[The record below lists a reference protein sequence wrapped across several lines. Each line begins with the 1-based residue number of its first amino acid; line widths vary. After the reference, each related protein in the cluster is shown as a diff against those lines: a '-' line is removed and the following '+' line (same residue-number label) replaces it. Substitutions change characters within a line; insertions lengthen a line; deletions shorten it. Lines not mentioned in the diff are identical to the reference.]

1 MGLVYIL
8 GLFGVK
14 RGESFSPA
22 SSFSFTVSYIHGY
35 YIILLYH
42 TLVSAC

>member
-14 RGESFSPA
+14 RGESFSP
-22 SSFSFTVSYIHGY
+22 SFSSVFFLSQFLIYMAT
-35 YIILLYH
+35 
-42 TLVSAC
+42 T